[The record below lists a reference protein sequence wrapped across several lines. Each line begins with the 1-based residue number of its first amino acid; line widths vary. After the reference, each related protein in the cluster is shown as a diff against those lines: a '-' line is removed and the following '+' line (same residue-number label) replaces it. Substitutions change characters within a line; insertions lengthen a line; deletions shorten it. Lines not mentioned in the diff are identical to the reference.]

1 MPETAPP
8 SGSARHLPMNGEDK
22 TVVLSVVV
30 EDGPNTLTKVT
41 GVIRRRGFHVLSIT
55 VGPSHEPGRSRLIL
69 QIDHGHAEADQV
81 RKQLERLVEVVE
93 IEDLTGHDLHS
104 RELVVA
110 KVAASELE
118 ALLQRG
124 AKVLSSGPD
133 GTTVEFSGNGD
144 EVGDF
149 VHELARHGV
158 KDVVRSGPVVMRRTA

>member
-110 KVAASELE
+110 KVAPAALE
-118 ALLQRG
+118 GLLERG
-124 AKVLSSGPD
+124 AKVLMRGKD
-133 GTTVEFSGNGD
+133 TTTIEFSGEAAD
-144 EVGDF
+144 VGDF
-149 VHELARHGV
+149 VDELARHGIV
-158 KDVVRSGPVVMRRTA
+158 DVVRSGPVVMRRTA

>member
-81 RKQLERLVEVVE
+81 RKQLERLEEVVE
-93 IEDLTGHDLHS
+93 MEDQTGLNLHS

-110 KVAASELE
+110 RIPPSTREGPLVRVA
-118 ALLQRG
+118 G
-124 AKVLSSGPD
+124 
-133 GTTVEFSGNGD
+133 
-144 EVGDF
+144 
-149 VHELARHGV
+149 
-158 KDVVRSGPVVMRRTA
+158 